1 MEKHMKNFAINFY
14 NRFFW
19 IHCSSSSSLST
30 INTLPFK
37 NSNIDDTHSNIKTH
51 AHTHTHTLI
60 YYQLIQANKT
70 KFHVKTKY
78 EKKRKFPNYQISYP
92 DTHKYKTRP
101 VSKKIVN
108 QR

>member
-30 INTLPFK
+30 TNTLPFK

-51 AHTHTHTLI
+51 AHTHTLI